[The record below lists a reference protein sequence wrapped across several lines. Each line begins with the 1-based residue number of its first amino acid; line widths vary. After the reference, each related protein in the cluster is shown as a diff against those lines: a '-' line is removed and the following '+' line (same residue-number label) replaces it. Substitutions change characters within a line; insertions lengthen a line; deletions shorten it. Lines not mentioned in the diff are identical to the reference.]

1 MMTAQTDEK
10 PKKNWKKKL
19 LKISL
24 GSLAFFALA
33 ILFLPLYSSLFT
45 GIITGQVEKII
56 GRKASIE
63 SLSLNLIT
71 SKLSIGNISIKESD
85 GTKSFID
92 LKNVLVDFSIFPL
105 LSGGVQVPICEVS
118 GLDVRVEVDEA
129 GKANYQSIL
138 EHLAKSASAQETPEK
153 PEDLSPSSEK
163 STPLKLP
170 DVKARLLLSDIS
182 FYFNDK
188 KQNQS
193 FELKNFSFDCLVDGL
208 NKISYTS
215 TWQGANFKS
224 AQATSIEAG
233 TLYDLNGTASLVME
247 NGQPGVNSQGKLSF
261 SKMYAKGITKGD
273 YQDKAISMEHK
284 LHLDLNKGIC
294 QFQDITFN
302 SDYLSFSLSKLAIT
316 RLDQLQKIAQKL
328 PQTKKPKELKKLLKD
343 LSLEGW
349 EGKFNLSLDLNR
361 FHQDFGDKISQESQ
375 GKVEEFGGILTVNG
389 SLNGSETGLNI
400 NQDMLLKGFY
410 VNGNLPQKNKDG
422 KELDNK
428 AYEIRLEEVSENIL
442 AALDIRKM
450 DFALNFDSLVTLP
463 GKEKPIPLSKVTSEL
478 VAKDILSP
486 EVNIS
491 KGTKEIL
498 VNFDALNVLLKD
510 FIPADTKIEGK
521 LKNVD
526 GLSGSLSE
534 GFQLT
539 GKTALQLKVDSPQ
552 TKGLP
557 PLQVSG
563 VRDIFVTLGEDYSP
577 EKIDFRKVT
586 LNSYKNEIL
595 RFLVAGS
602 ANIRTN
608 EFSDVKLALA
618 SKLQDLEPYMSPFV
632 PGIKL
637 GGDLQHVTLINSKNK
652 ETYVSGGGR
661 LNNFSIT
668 MEQDSPENSLKLAL
682 EPIRWYNEAKIV
694 LENDE
699 PMVTLTKLGFT
710 HPAISTFIRGNV
722 YLKEKKL
729 NLSCE
734 TKVQGEPLQ
743 NALPLKMMA
752 EKDSSLKTILEENLS
767 LGGYLSL
774 LVDLDGV
781 LSEKLE
787 LKTKVDL
794 TPFEMQWK
802 NSQGEPLLN
811 KTQGYPLRYENKVS
825 LTLRENSTIA
835 LHPMMFEVAEVKGYS
850 GGLYIDEEMNLT
862 SLDKKN
868 KVNFIAIDS
877 FSLDHLHPI
886 LPILKKIGM
895 NGAELKMHL
904 YDLGNN
910 LKNKDV
916 QGKLRFHLDIPH
928 ISLVKLEK
936 ALGVSPKSKEETAE
950 KSEETKD
957 EKTEEVENKDDAK
970 KALVGL
976 DSQVREILK
985 KFMLD
990 CEIKIATLELDKT
1003 NEMRDFQNL
1012 VYFNKN
1018 EPNNQFVVKTTGKL
1032 NNGHLNF
1039 ELLGDLSLEHPTFET
1054 SYDIVELPYM
1064 VNLFSPLTE
1073 TFEEFFPSPLFA
1085 KMNFSDTSKT
1095 TFGMQGGTFSR
1106 GIDPRGVK
1114 KSLKTTRNIQI
1125 KLPSG
1130 EFDLGFSLNKFIDQG
1145 VINKDINEQVAPLRE
1160 SLAQLQDSKKLLG
1173 DQLAAV
1179 QKQLDNVQAIIKELE
1194 SKVSG
1199 VLDLIDSLKPLA
1211 MFNKSIRKKLE
1222 KAEAE
1227 SQKYLGQTEKY
1238 EKENGSLLAG
1248 QSKLQKEMDKLN
1260 AQIKKAEKEIS
1271 EAEENL
1277 QNKINFANPFD
1288 FKFDF
1293 LVLDI
1298 IIDND
1303 NPWKGSPDLS
1313 KLTQSKTSD
1322 VIIEAKFSGEKKDS
1336 FPSIKGTHSLD
1347 GDYSFQCK
1355 PAQKLIDKN
1364 PILGQVIPTDGITW
1378 TQDGFFMKK

>member
-1 MMTAQTDEK
+1 MMSAQTDEK

-24 GSLAFFALA
+24 GSFAFFALA

-85 GTKSFID
+85 GTKSFVD
-92 LKNVLVDFSIFPL
+92 LQNVLVDFSIFPL

-118 GLDVRVEVDEA
+118 GLKVHVEVDEA

-138 EHLAKSASAQETPEK
+138 EHLAKSAPAQETSEK
-153 PEDLSPSSEK
+153 PENLSPSSEE
-163 STPLKLP
+163 SAPLELP
-170 DVKARLLLSDIS
+170 EVKARLLLSDIS

-188 KQNQS
+188 KQKQS

-208 NKISYTS
+208 DKISYTS

-224 AQATSIEAG
+224 AQFTSIEAG
-233 TLYDLNGTASLVME
+233 TLYDLSGTASLVME
-247 NGQPGVNSQGKLSF
+247 NGQPGVNSEGKLSF
-261 SKMYAKGITKGD
+261 SKMYAKGITKND

-294 QFQDITFN
+294 RFQDITFN

-316 RLDQLQKIAQKL
+316 RLDQLQKLAQKL
-328 PQTKKPKELKKLLKD
+328 PQTKKPEELKKLLKN
-343 LSLEGW
+343 LSLQGW
-349 EGKFNLSLDLNR
+349 EGKFNLSFDLNR
-361 FHQDFGDKISQESQ
+361 LNQDFGDKISQESKGQ
-375 GKVEEFGGILTVNG
+375 VDEFGGTLTVKG
-389 SLNGSETGLNI
+389 TLDGSETGLSI
-400 NQDMLLKGFY
+400 KEDLSLKGFY
-410 VNGNLPQKNKDG
+410 VKGKMPQKSEDG
-422 KELDNK
+422 KKLDPK
-428 AYEIRLEEVSENIL
+428 AYEIRLEEVSENIV
-442 AALDIRKM
+442 AVLDIHKM
-450 DFALNFDSLVTLP
+450 NLALNFNSLVTLP
-463 GKEKPIPLSKVTSEL
+463 GKEKPVILSKVVSEL
-478 VAKDILSP
+478 KANNILSP
-486 EVNIS
+486 DAKINKGS
-491 KGTKEIL
+491 KDVS
-498 VNFDALNVLLKD
+498 VNFSALNVLLRD
-510 FIPADTKIEGK
+510 FIPADTKIQGR

-534 GFQLT
+534 GFQLK
-539 GKTALQLKVDSPQ
+539 GKTLLQLKVDSPE

-563 VRDIFVTLGEDYSP
+563 VRDIFITLGENYSP

-602 ANIRTN
+602 ANLSTN
-608 EFSDVKLALA
+608 EFSNVKLAIA

-652 ETYVSGGGR
+652 EAYVSGGGR

-668 MEQDSPENSLKLAL
+668 MEQDSPEDSLKLAL

-694 LENDE
+694 LEDDE
-699 PMVTLTKLGFT
+699 PKITLTKLGGT
-710 HPAISTFIRGNV
+710 HPAMSTFIRGSV
-722 YLKEKKL
+722 HPQRKKL

-734 TKVQGEPLQ
+734 TKVQGKPLQ

-752 EKDSSLKTILEENLS
+752 EKDPSLKTILEKNLS
-767 LGGYLSL
+767 LGGSLSL
-774 LVDLDGV
+774 LVHLDGV

-794 TPFEMQWK
+794 TPFEIQWK
-802 NSQGEPLLN
+802 NSPGEPLLN
-811 KTQGYPLRYENKVS
+811 KTQGYPLRYENKIS
-825 LTLRENSTIA
+825 LTLQENPTIA
-835 LHPMMFEVAEVKGYS
+835 IHPMMFEVAAVKGYS

-862 SLDKKN
+862 SLDKQN
-868 KVNFIAIDS
+868 KVNFIGIDS

-916 QGKLRFHLDIPH
+916 QGKLRFHLNIPH
-928 ISLVKLEK
+928 ISLVKLEEDFGSSS
-936 ALGVSPKSKEETAE
+936 ATEEETSPK
-950 KSEETKD
+950 KSEE
-957 EKTEEVENKDDAK
+957 EKTKVEEKKEEDQ

-976 DSQVREILK
+976 ESQVRDMLK

-1003 NEMRDFQNL
+1003 NQMRDFQNL

-1064 VNLFSPLTE
+1064 VNLFSPLTK

-1106 GIDPRGVK
+1106 GMDPRAVK

-1130 EFDLGFSLNKFIDQG
+1130 EFDLGFSLNKFIDEG
-1145 VINKDINEQVAPLRE
+1145 VINKDINEQIAPLRE
-1160 SLAQLQDSKKLLG
+1160 SLAQLQDSKKLIG
-1173 DQLAAV
+1173 DQLATV

-1194 SKVSG
+1194 SKASG

-1211 MFNKSIRKKLE
+1211 MFNKSIRKKIE

-1227 SQKYLGQTEKY
+1227 SKKYLGQTEKY
-1238 EKENGSLLAG
+1238 EKENSSLLAG

-1260 AQIKKAEKEIS
+1260 AQIKKTEKEIS
-1271 EAEENL
+1271 EAEGDL

-1298 IIDND
+1298 AIDND
-1303 NPWKGSPDLS
+1303 NPWKGSSDLS

-1355 PAQKLIDKN
+1355 PAQKIIDKN

-1378 TQDGFFMKK
+1378 TQDGFFTEK